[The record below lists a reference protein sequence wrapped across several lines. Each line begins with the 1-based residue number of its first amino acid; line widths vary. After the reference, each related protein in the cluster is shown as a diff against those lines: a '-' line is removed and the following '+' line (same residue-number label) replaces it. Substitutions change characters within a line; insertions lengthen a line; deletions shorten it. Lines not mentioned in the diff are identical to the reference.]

1 MLYYWAL
8 RASRDYPR
16 TSAMDSDNRSF
27 GDMFRDPRANNHF
40 MTMPPPMIVHQQ
52 IGSDQKVP
60 PRTIQSSQ
68 HRAPQVS
75 KQTIA
80 VIETFDSIKVLQFLI

>member
-1 MLYYWAL
+1 MLYYL

-27 GDMFRDPRANNHF
+27 GDMFRDPRANNNF

-52 IGSDQKVP
+52 VGPEQKVP
-60 PRTIQSSQ
+60 TIQSSQ
-68 HRAPQVS
+68 PQAQQAS
-75 KQTIA
+75 NQT
-80 VIETFDSIKVLQFLI
+80 VKTSDSEKV